1 MGELSQKQY
10 IDALERRCEKLE
22 FAFRQVQDEAVALAT
37 ANTELRGEL
46 HDLRELIKHHR

>member
-22 FAFRQVQDEAVALAT
+22 FAFRQVQDEVIALAA
-37 ANTELRGEL
+37 ANSDLRSEL
-46 HDLRELIKHHR
+46 HALREAIKYG